1 MKEILKAVAGLV
13 LLVPIGIA
21 VLMAYSGMII
31 ARAAVGVMGIWEDM

>member
-1 MKEILKAVAGLV
+1 MKEFIKAVAGLV